1 MTYSKEEQL
10 LGIIF
15 DDRLKFQYP
24 IKNLCKK
31 ASLKLIALSRV
42 APLNDQSQKKVLFNA
57 IFRSPFSYCPLVWMC
72 HSRILNNK
80 IGFMKDVADL

>member
-24 IKNLCKK
+24 I
-31 ASLKLIALSRV
+31 
-42 APLNDQSQKKVLFNA
+42 
-57 IFRSPFSYCPLVWMC
+57 
-72 HSRILNNK
+72 ILNNK

>member
-42 APLNDQSQKKVLFNA
+42 APLNDQSQKKV
-57 IFRSPFSYCPLVWMC
+57 
-72 HSRILNNK
+72 
-80 IGFMKDVADL
+80 